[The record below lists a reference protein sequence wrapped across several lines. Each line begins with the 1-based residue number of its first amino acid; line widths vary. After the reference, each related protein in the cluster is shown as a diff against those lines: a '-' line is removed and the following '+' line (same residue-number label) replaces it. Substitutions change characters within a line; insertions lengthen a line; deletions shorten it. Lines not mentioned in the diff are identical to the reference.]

1 METMG
6 ITGKNLLVTGAT
18 GFVGYHLVKT
28 LVMSNTV
35 YCIVRPQSKI
45 DKLKKLDNI
54 QFIYYDGSIQSILH
68 TLEKVSIDITF
79 HLASFAIA
87 DHTAPQVDDLIQ
99 SNILFPTQLLEAL
112 TLNHSFNF
120 INTGSF
126 WQNYTHADYDPTCL
140 YAATKE
146 SFEDIIN
153 YYYAVKNLSCITL
166 RLYDT
171 YGPDDERKKLFRL
184 LDDLRITG
192 KELAMS
198 PGEQRLNLVYIDD
211 VVNAYLCAAELILNQ
226 AKVNSVYGVYT
237 NQDYSLQEVVSL
249 YETIH
254 SCKLK
259 INWGKRAY
267 REREVM
273 QPQYLYPLISQ
284 WKSLVGLEKG
294 IKSIC

>member
-6 ITGKNLLVTGAT
+6 VAGKNILITGAT
-18 GFVGYHLVKT
+18 GFVGYHLAKT
-28 LVMSNTV
+28 LVISNDV
-35 YCIVRPQSKI
+35 YCIVRPHSNLE
-45 DKLKKLDNI
+45 KLKKLNNVK
-54 QFIYYDGSIQSILH
+54 FIYYDGTIQSILN
-68 TLEKVSIDITF
+68 TLEKIYIDITF
-79 HLASFAIA
+79 HLASLAIA
-87 DHTAPQVDDLIQ
+87 DHTEFQVDDLIQ
-99 SNILFPTQLLEAL
+99 SNVLFPTQLLEAL

-126 WQNYTHADYDPTCL
+126 WQNYTHSDYDPTCL

-153 YYYAVKNLSCITL
+153 YYYAVKNLSCVTL

-184 LDDLRITG
+184 LDELRITG

-211 VVNAYLCAAELILNQ
+211 VVNAYIWAAELILNKL
-226 AKVNSVYGVYT
+226 KVNLVYGVYT

-254 SCKLK
+254 DCKLK
-259 INWGKRAY
+259 INWGQRPYRA
-267 REREVM
+267 REVM
-273 QPQYLYPLISQ
+273 QPQYLYSPIPQ
-284 WKSLVGLEKG
+284 WKPLVGLEKG
-294 IKSIC
+294 IKSIR